1 MKLSPDRTLFGWALA
16 WLVLAVAS
24 VPLSGLRFF
33 VPIAGA
39 LLIAVALADAYLAIR
54 EAAVVLVRDVPEKG
68 ARLRDDEI
76 TLCVRNPLSRPVR
89 MQLRDSVPRDLLSP
103 EPHWSELQ
111 IEAGALRK
119 LRYTIRPKVRGRRTW
134 GRAAALV
141 RSPLGLLRR
150 CVESKLEDS
159 VLVQPE
165 TARYLRR
172 EALDPKRVLAV
183 LGVRPRRMRGDG
195 LEFDS
200 LREYVIGDEPRRIDW
215 RATARRGRP
224 IVRTHR
230 HEESRTL
237 IIVVDRSRLM
247 GARAPHPGER
257 ASQEGFSSTKLDHA
271 IDAGLA
277 LAFASLAAG
286 DRVGLVVFDR
296 AVVGQIAPVA
306 HRASL
311 GLFVD
316 ALSAV
321 QPSRYEADYRRV
333 VREILTRHRKR
344 AMVIVLTDFMEV
356 DREELIQPMSL
367 LARKHAVVFVA
378 LREPILEQLEDD
390 ELDESVRQDPETKRV
405 GLYRRIVLADLL
417 REREGRLI
425 TLRRQ
430 GLSVLDVPPS
440 EATASTL
447 NRYMELRYGVG

>member
-1 MKLSPDRTLFGWALA
+1 LKLSPDRTLLGWALL
-16 WLVLAVAS
+16 WLVLAVVS
-24 VPLSGLRFF
+24 VPLVGLRFLL
-33 VPIAGA
+33 PIAA
-39 LLIAVALADAYLAIR
+39 VLLVAAVLADVYLALR
-54 EAAVVLVRDVPEKG
+54 EEAVVLERDVPEKG

-76 TLCVRNPLSRPVR
+76 TLRVRNPLSRAVR
-89 MQLRDSVPRDLLSP
+89 MQLRESLPRDLLTP
-103 EPHWSELQ
+103 EPHWS
-111 IEAGALRK
+111 ALRVEAQAERR
-119 LRYTIRPKVRGRRTW
+119 LRYTIRPRVRGRRSW
-134 GRAAALV
+134 GRAVALV

-150 CVESKLEDS
+150 CVENSSEDS
-159 VLVQPE
+159 LLVQPE
-165 TARYLRR
+165 TARYLRA

-183 LGVRPRRMRGDG
+183 LGVRPRRLRGDG

-230 HEESRTL
+230 HEESRAVL
-237 IIVVDRSRLM
+237 IVVDRSRLM

-257 ASQEGFSSTKLDHA
+257 TGEEGFSSTKLDHA
-271 IDAGLA
+271 IDTALA

-286 DRVGLVVFDR
+286 DRVGLTVFDR

-311 GLFVD
+311 GLFVE
-316 ALSAV
+316 ALSAL
-321 QPSRYEADYRRV
+321 QPSPFEADYRRLT
-333 VREILTRHRKR
+333 REILTRQRKR

-367 LARKHAVVFVA
+367 LARRHEVVFVA
-378 LREPILEQLEDD
+378 LREPILEQLEEDD
-390 ELDESVRQDPETKRV
+390 LDGSTEGDSESRRL

-417 REREGRLI
+417 REREGRLM

-430 GLSVLDVPPS
+430 GLSVLDVPPV

-447 NRYMELRYGVG
+447 NRYMELRYGAR